1 MSDMGRRV
9 ALLARPGIACDRL
22 RGALVDAGAQ
32 VVLEADPLTLD
43 PVALEAA
50 QVQVVMVALD
60 PQTEE
65 ALDRFEA
72 VLQNSAIEV
81 IFEEAE
87 LAATREGWEA
97 ARWARHLA
105 AKLHR
110 HGNVL
115 PPGAEAATA
124 FALEAES
131 DLPSPFSP
139 AGEPARTL
147 GFEAEATRW
156 PESATTSPPH
166 AFDPLLAEMSFEPG
180 ARVEDG
186 DERSFMSADPRTDR
200 HAPDASSSLDPSAD
214 VSYDGSFAAV
224 VAEMSAAAAPTSGF
238 DSFGLDQDGAVSW
251 DDLSLDEAHA
261 EPRTASRDEGFDLMF
276 DGDFAAAAGLDAA
289 TPATHE
295 PDSPAAHAFSGR
307 SEQAPALVSTDDDM
321 APALRGYAEPSGE
334 SSIADHRF
342 KHDLTSLELRIAGME
357 LDNDRIIKGPAQAN
371 GAVLVM
377 AGIGGP
383 DAVRQLLGALPE
395 GFPRPVLVQQRLDGG
410 RYDKLVAQMQRATA
424 LPVMLA
430 EPGLPAIG
438 GVIYILPAGV
448 CIKLTDTGIQF
459 TGGDDDVLAALPSA
473 DSAVLMLSGSDPV
486 QVDAVMNH
494 SWAGALVIG
503 QAPDGCYDAA
513 APSALVARGG
523 DCGPPPELARR
534 LAERWRS

>member
-1 MSDMGRRV
+1 MIDMGRRV
-9 ALLARPGIACDRL
+9 ALLARPGVACDRL

-72 VLQNSAIEV
+72 VLQNPAIEV

-166 AFDPLLAEMSFEPG
+166 AFDPLLAEMSF
-180 ARVEDG
+180 
-186 DERSFMSADPRTDR
+186 
-200 HAPDASSSLDPSAD
+200 
-214 VSYDGSFAAV
+214 
-224 VAEMSAAAAPTSGF
+224 
-238 DSFGLDQDGAVSW
+238 
-251 DDLSLDEAHA
+251 
-261 EPRTASRDEGFDLMF
+261 DEGFDQMF

-295 PDSPAAHAFSGR
+295 PDAAAAKPLSGR
-307 SEQAPALVSTDDDM
+307 NEQAPALVSTDDDM

-334 SSIADHRF
+334 SSVADHRF
-342 KHDLTSLELRIAGME
+342 EHDLTSLELRIAGMD
-357 LDNDRIIKGPAQAN
+357 LVNDHIIKGPAQAN

-395 GFPRPVLVQQRLDGG
+395 GFPRPLLVQQRLDGG

-424 LPVMLA
+424 LPVTLA

-448 CIKLTDTGIQF
+448 CIKLTDAGIQF
-459 TGGDDDVLAALPSA
+459 TAGGDDVLAALPSA
-473 DSAVLMLSGSDPV
+473 DSAVLMLSGSDPA

-503 QAPDGCYDAA
+503 QAPDSCYDAA

>member
-1 MSDMGRRV
+1 MIDMGRRV
-9 ALLARPGIACDRL
+9 ALLARPGVACDRL

-43 PVALEAA
+43 PVTLEAA
-50 QVQVVMVALD
+50 QAQVVMVVLD

-72 VLQNSAIEV
+72 VLQNPAIEV

-115 PPGAEAATA
+115 PPGAGAATA
-124 FALEAES
+124 FAPEAGS
-131 DLPSPFSP
+131 DLLPPFSP
-139 AGEPARTL
+139 AGEPARTF
-147 GFEAEATRW
+147 GFEADATRW
-156 PESATTSPPH
+156 HESAH
-166 AFDPLLAEMSFEPG
+166 AFDPLLAEMS
-180 ARVEDG
+180 V
-186 DERSFMSADPRTDR
+186 
-200 HAPDASSSLDPSAD
+200 
-214 VSYDGSFAAV
+214 
-224 VAEMSAAAAPTSGF
+224 
-238 DSFGLDQDGAVSW
+238 
-251 DDLSLDEAHA
+251 
-261 EPRTASRDEGFDLMF
+261 DEGFDQMF
-276 DGDFAAAAGLDAA
+276 DGDFAAAAGLDTA

-295 PDSPAAHAFSGR
+295 PDAAAAPAFSGR
-307 SEQAPALVSTDDDM
+307 NEQALALVSTDDDM

-424 LPVMLA
+424 LPVTLA

-448 CIKLTDTGIQF
+448 CIKLTDAGIQF
-459 TGGDDDVLAALPSA
+459 TAGGDDVLAALPSA
-473 DSAVLMLSGSDPV
+473 DSAVLMLSGSDPA

-503 QAPDGCYDAA
+503 QAPDSCYDAA